1 MMAVAI
7 AGGSLFI
14 TKCSENV
21 ANENGTI
28 KPTKFLGCKLGETT
42 REKVAEKL
50 YKRGFD
56 VQHIDSLNTEI
67 LTENIMFNGILY
79 DMIAFGF
86 VQDTLCSFM
95 FVKENETPERQD
107 DIMKLV
113 KEKNGGDLFE
123 SYDGELY
130 YIYDN
135 GRYICNLAREE
146 HNDVVLTFADYNMI
160 GEQALNKPREEE
172 RQNYQKK
179 TAFVSLPQ
187 SVKLT
192 TDEPIVY
199 ICPTGSSY
207 AYHRTPR
214 CGALTR
220 CSRTPRE
227 LTLSKAEE
235 MGRTP
240 CGRCY

>member
-1 MMAVAI
+1 MAVAV
-7 AGGSLFI
+7 AGGSIFI
-14 TKCSENV
+14 IKCSENV

-28 KPTKFLGCKLGETT
+28 KPTKFLGCELGETT

-86 VQDTLCSFM
+86 SQDTLCSFM
-95 FVKENETPERQD
+95 FVKENETPERQH
-107 DIMKLV
+107 DIFQLV
-113 KEKNGGDLFE
+113 KERNGDDLFQT
-123 SYDGELY
+123 YDGELY
-130 YIYDN
+130 YLYNND
-135 GRYICNLAREE
+135 RYICNLACEE
-146 HNDVVLTFADYNMI
+146 HNDVVLTFADYNLI
-160 GEQALNKPREEE
+160 GKEKPTEPKKEE
-172 RQNYQKK
+172 RQSSQKRA
-179 TAFVSLPQ
+179 AFVSMPQ

-207 AYHRTPR
+207 AYHRTSR

-220 CSRTPRE
+220 CSRTPKE
-227 LTLSKAEE
+227 ITKSKAES